1 MTTKEAGEYLR
12 ISDTRVRQYIQKGR
26 LVPEKVYH
34 INLIPKEQVE
44 RLAQELIAE
53 AQEKGRRGPKP
64 QISK

>member
-26 LVPEKVYH
+26 LQPQKVYH
-34 INLIPKEQVE
+34 INLIPREQVVK
-44 RLAQELIAE
+44 LADELRAE